1 MGAKSE
7 AGVDTL
13 ARDPRSNLARSEYTF
28 DLGQTRGLP
37 GGRLVM
43 FEWWHGVEWGEWN
56 GRVVGGCGRML
67 GWWIR
72 GMDGMAAGGG
82 MVVWRLHGI
91 MSVRIVF
98 GCICDDSKLELRG
111 GTPGSSSSW

>member
-1 MGAKSE
+1 ME

-13 ARDPRSNLARSEYTF
+13 ARGPRSNLARSEYTF
-28 DLGQTRGLP
+28 DLGQTRGLL

-82 MVVWRLHGI
+82 WWW
-91 MSVRIVF
+91 
-98 GCICDDSKLELRG
+98 DG
-111 GTPGSSSSW
+111 GLAAARNHVCAYRFRWSL